1 MAFNSFNE
9 GRLEIVRVFFFF
21 FFPAPVVKF
30 RRSDDGRRGNVF
42 SDHPSRPPLI
52 LFGGESDGS
61 LNGADAK
68 H

>member
-1 MAFNSFNE
+1 MAFKSFNE
-9 GRLEIVRVFFFF
+9 GRLEIVRVVFFFF
-21 FFPAPVVKF
+21 SAPVMKF

>member
-1 MAFNSFNE
+1 M
-9 GRLEIVRVFFFF
+9 FFF

-61 LNGADAK
+61 LNGADVK